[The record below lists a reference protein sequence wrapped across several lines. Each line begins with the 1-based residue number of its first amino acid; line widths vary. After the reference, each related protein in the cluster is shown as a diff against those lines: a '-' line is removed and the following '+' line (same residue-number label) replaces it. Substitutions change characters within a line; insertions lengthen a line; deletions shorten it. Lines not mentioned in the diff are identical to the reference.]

1 MKQFTEDEL
10 KLIEEMA
17 ELFYSPGEIAINL
30 QVDPEEFNLQIKVG
44 ENQIHNSFYTGWFKG
59 DIELRKS
66 IAQASKNGSSP
77 AQTMMKQF
85 QDKSKAK
92 FYE

>member
-1 MKQFTEDEL
+1 MKQLTEEEL
-10 KLIEEMA
+10 KTIEDMA
-17 ELFYSPGEIAINL
+17 ELFYSPDEIAINL
-30 QVDPEEFNLQIKVG
+30 QIDADDFALQIKAG
-44 ENQIHNSFYTGWFKG
+44 NNEIHNSFYTGWFKG
-59 DIELRKS
+59 DMELRKS

-77 AQTMMKQF
+77 AQTMMKQM